1 MRKISASRSQYLKVA
16 IIAIASVAL
25 IVCAFLGLHYW
36 EKSRGNFSEQEFGNA
51 SITYEGEEY
60 VLKSNVETFLV
71 IGLDKLGEDESLESY
86 NNDMQAD
93 FVMLFVFDN
102 DTKKCTALQIN
113 RDTMTDVNILGVAGN
128 KIDTQT
134 KQIALSHTYGNGKDV
149 SCRNTADSVSA
160 LLHGMKI
167 NHYASIT
174 MDAVSVFNDLVG
186 GVEVVVL
193 DDFSGIDESLVKDST
208 VKLNGEQALTYV
220 RSRQGLEDSSN
231 STRMKRQQQYV
242 KALYESFEKAADSD
256 GNFIADAAVKMSDYM
271 VSDRSVNQLQ
281 SLADKFKEYEFL
293 GIKNIDGKMEQG
305 EQFMEFY
312 PEEKSVE
319 KIIVELFYN
328 KKQPE

>member
-1 MRKISASRSQYLKVA
+1 MRIISVSKFPYLKMA
-16 IIAIASVAL
+16 IIAIASVVL
-25 IVCAFLGLHYW
+25 IVCAFLGLNHW
-36 EKSRGNFSEQEFGNA
+36 EKNRRAFSEQEFGNE
-51 SITYEGEEY
+51 SITYNGEEY
-60 VLKSNVETFLV
+60 ILKCNLETFLV
-71 IGLDKLGEDESLESY
+71 IGLDKTDRDESLESY

-102 DTKKCTALQIN
+102 DTKQCTALQIN

-167 NHYASIT
+167 NHYASVT
-174 MDAVSVFNDLVG
+174 MDAVPVFNDLVG

-193 DDFSGIDESLVKDST
+193 DDFTGIDASLVKDTT
-208 VKLNGEQALTYV
+208 VKLSGKQALTYV
-220 RSRQGLEDSSN
+220 QSRQGLEDSSN

-242 KALYESFEKAADSD
+242 KALYETFNKCAEAD
-256 GNFIADAAVKMSDYM
+256 NEFIADAALKMSEYM

-281 SLADKFKEYEFL
+281 VLADKFKEYEFL
-293 GIKNIDGKMEQG
+293 GIKNIDGKLEQG
-305 EQFMEFY
+305 ERFMEFY
-312 PEEKSVE
+312 PDEKSLE
-319 KIIVELFYN
+319 KIIVELFYMP
-328 KKQPE
+328 KV